1 MSPHTRAAQAAS
13 SGESAVSTFLQTHRR
28 THSCGALRASDVG
41 QEAVLMGWVENIR
54 DHGGSVFI
62 DLRDRSGIT
71 QLRFDP
77 VRGSA
82 EAHTA
87 ARDLR
92 PEYVIG
98 VRGEVVSRDEN
109 PNPKLKTGTIELNVR
124 ELEVF
129 NASKTPPFPLDDKA
143 QTREELRL
151 EYRYLDLR
159 RKPLQDALI
168 MRHKLNQTAR
178 GYLSEQGFLELETP
192 FLICSTPEG
201 ARDFLVPSRLH
212 AGEFYALPQS
222 PQLFKQL
229 FMVAGFDRYFQIARC
244 FRDEDLRADRQ
255 PEFTQ
260 IDLEVSFATPELI
273 YELVEGLVVA
283 LVKAATGE
291 ELPRPFPRLS
301 YTECMDRFGSDKP
314 DLRISFELQD
324 VTAHIPG
331 CGLDLLENIA
341 RAGGI
346 VKVMRVPGGG
356 KRLSRGNLSE
366 LEEFVRRFGAKG
378 LGYAKV
384 HEGAWHGPLAK
395 ISREAAL
402 AIEKASGAQED
413 DLLLFQAGDKK
424 LVNDVLARLRDHLG
438 TQFKQ
443 KEPGTF
449 APLWVT
455 DFPMFERDT
464 ERGGWGAMHHP
475 FTSPR
480 PEDVSKL
487 STDPGAILAQAYD
500 FVMNGYE
507 LASGSIRIH
516 RRELQ
521 RQIFDVLGLSE
532 AETERRF
539 GFLLNAFEYGAPPHG
554 GIALGMDRLTMILAN
569 GESIRDVIAFPKTQK
584 GQDLMISAPS
594 RVDSKQLDELHLK
607 IIQK

>member
-1 MSPHTRAAQAAS
+1 MSS
-13 SGESAVSTFLQTHRR
+13 FLQTYRR
-28 THSCGALRASDVG
+28 THTCGALRSADVG
-41 QEAVLMGWVENIR
+41 QTAVLMGWVENIR

-62 DLRDRSGIT
+62 DLRDREGVT

-77 VRGSA
+77 ARGSA
-82 EAHTA
+82 EAHAA
-87 ARDLR
+87 ARELR

-109 PNPKLKTGTIELNVR
+109 PNPKLKTGTIELNVQT
-124 ELEVF
+124 LEVF

-159 RKPLQDALI
+159 RRPLQEALI
-168 MRHKLNQTAR
+168 TRHRINQAAR
-178 GYLSEQGFLELETP
+178 AYLSEQGFLELETP

-201 ARDFLVPSRLH
+201 ARDFLVPSRVH

-260 IDLEVSFATPELI
+260 IDLEVSFSTPELI

-283 LVKAATGE
+283 LVKTATGH
-291 ELPRPFPRLS
+291 ELPRPFPRLR
-301 YTECMDRFGSDKP
+301 YRECIERFGSDKP
-314 DLRISFELQD
+314 DLRISLELKE
-324 VTAHIPG
+324 VTAQVPG
-331 CGLDLLENIA
+331 CGLDLLENIV

-378 LGYAKV
+378 LGYAKIS
-384 HEGAWHGPLAK
+384 EGAWQGPLAK
-395 ISREAAL
+395 ITREAAKAMEQATG
-402 AIEKASGAQED
+402 AIED
-413 DLLLFQAGDKK
+413 DILLFQAGDPK

-455 DFPMFERDT
+455 DFPMFERDA
-464 ERGGWGAMHHP
+464 ERGGWAAMHHP
-475 FTSPR
+475 FTAPR
-480 PEDVSKL
+480 PEDADKL
-487 STDPGAILAQAYD
+487 ASDPGAVLAQAYD
-500 FVMNGYE
+500 FVLNGYE

-516 RRELQ
+516 QRELQ
-521 RQIFDVLGLSE
+521 RQIFDALGLSE
-532 AETERRF
+532 AEIEKRF
-539 GFLLNAFEYGAPPHG
+539 GFLLKAFEYGAPPHG
-554 GIALGMDRLTMILAN
+554 GIALGVDRLAMILTG

-594 RVDSKQLDELHLK
+594 RVDAKQLDELHLK